1 MEVSLFKLFFVGM
14 CGDVAP
20 VACPLS
26 STPASTCAAAV
37 LTPPSTRA
45 AASAVL
51 RRPLPL
57 MPNPAMVTSDPV
69 VAAVNP
75 SLNTANIMVPTEI
88 MDLTRLEG
96 KLGREGASPPPSLSP
111 HGFPASAVAATRLWR
126 GGRGGGGA
134 GLGFR
139 P

>member
-1 MEVSLFKLFFVGM
+1 MEVSLFKLFFVAR
-14 CGDVAP
+14 CGVVAP

-26 STPASTCAAAV
+26 STSASTRAAAAP
-37 LTPPSTRA
+37 TPPSTRA

-57 MPNPAMVTSDPV
+57 MLNLAMATSDPV
-69 VAAVNP
+69 VAVANP
-75 SLNTANIMVPTEI
+75 SLNTANVMVPTEI

-111 HGFPASAVAATRLWR
+111 HRFPVSAVAVARLWR

-134 GLGFR
+134 RLGFR

>member
-1 MEVSLFKLFFVGM
+1 MEVSLFKLFFVGR
-14 CGDVAP
+14 CGVVAP

-26 STPASTCAAAV
+26 STPASTRTAAV
-37 LTPPSTRA
+37 PTLPSTRVV
-45 AASAVL
+45 ASAVL
-51 RRPLPL
+51 RRTLPL
-57 MPNPAMVTSDPV
+57 MLNTAMATSDPV
-69 VAAVNP
+69 VAAANP
-75 SLNTANIMVPTEI
+75 SLNTANVMVPAEI

-111 HGFPASAVAATRLWR
+111 HGFPVSAMAAARLWR

-139 P
+139 S